1 MKDER
6 PFQAS
11 GVNPGPKPYVN
22 DKPAYKPREE
32 APVQKIEVPEH
43 WPQLGEMVVA
53 ECTKILQ
60 FGAFFKLLEHPNVEA
75 FCHISEVSSGWVKNI
90 YSVVS
95 KGQIYVGKVV
105 RLDPKTNEVNVSLR
119 RVTDSMKNAR
129 LLQWRFDKR
138 AKALTKV
145 IAERIGITED
155 ECWDKI
161 AEPLIDRHESLFKA
175 FEEMRVTEKV
185 DLDIPVKWKEVVMEV
200 VVKSIEVPQRTVKG
214 VLEVTSMESD
224 GLQAVK
230 DVLAVA
236 QKAVKGGEVY
246 TTGAPKYAISA
257 TSHDYKSAEK
267 LLNHAVELAQAAAK
281 KRKNTTVTFK
291 RVEE

>member
-1 MKDER
+1 MGDDR
-6 PFQAS
+6 PFQK
-11 GVNPGPKPYVN
+11 GPGEPVKPYAS
-22 DKPAYKPREE
+22 DRPAYRPREE
-32 APVQKIEVPEH
+32 PAPRMEIPEH
-43 WPQLGEMVVA
+43 WPQLGEMAVA
-53 ECTKILQ
+53 ECVKILQ

-105 RLDPKTNEVNVSLR
+105 RLDPKTNEVNISLR

-185 DLDIPVKWKEVVMEV
+185 DLDVPQKWKDVVMDV
-200 VVKSIEVPQRTVKG
+200 VVKSIEVPKRTVKG
-214 VLEVTSMESD
+214 VLEVASMDSD
-224 GLQAVK
+224 GLSAVK
-230 DVLAVA
+230 EVLAA
-236 QKAVKGGEVY
+236 AHKAVKGGEVY
-246 TTGAPKYAISA
+246 TMGAPKYAITAS
-257 TSHDYKSAEK
+257 SHDYKSAEK
-267 LLNHAVELAQAAAK
+267 LLNSAVEVAQTAAK
-281 KRKNTTVTFK
+281 KHKGTTVSFK